1 MEMLLDYFPVSLT
14 PVEAVGLIIF
24 SYFTSAVTA
33 TVGIGGGVMMLMA
46 MASIMP
52 IISVIPVHG
61 AVQMGSNGGRA
72 WLMRDHLNWKIFI
85 YFFVGSL
92 VGAAIASQVVIALPK
107 DILRLVLGVFVL
119 WIVWGP
125 KPEKRNVNPKSFI
138 PIGIGTTFASM
149 FVGATGLLIGAFMA
163 PKILGK
169 MTAVSTH
176 AICGMLQH
184 GLKIVVFGLLG
195 FAFSEWLF
203 LILAMVGTG
212 FLGTFTGRFILEKI
226 PEKVFVIHFKSV
238 LTLLSARL
246 IYLASVELW
255 VK

>member
-1 MEMLLDYFPVSLT
+1 MDLLLDYFPNGLT
-14 PVEAVGLIIF
+14 LFEALGLIIF

-52 IISVIPVHG
+52 ITSVIPVHG

-72 WLMRDHLNWKIFI
+72 WLMRDHLSWTIFI
-85 YFFVGSL
+85 YFLIGSL
-92 VGAAIASQVVIALPK
+92 IGAAIASQVVVALPK
-107 DILRLVLGVFVL
+107 DILRLILGVFVI

-125 KPEKRNVNPKSFI
+125 KLRKRNVNPKSFI

-149 FVGATGLLIGAFMA
+149 FVGATGLLIGAFME
-163 PKILGK
+163 PKLLGK
-169 MTAVSTH
+169 MNAVSTH

-184 GLKIVVFGLLG
+184 GLKIMVFGLLG
-195 FAFSEWLF
+195 FAFSEWIF

-212 FLGTFTGRFILEKI
+212 FLGTFTGHFILNKI
-226 PEKVFVIHFKSV
+226 PEKIFIILFKGL

-246 IYLASVELW
+246 IYLAIMELW
-255 VK
+255 IK

>member
-1 MEMLLDYFPVSLT
+1 MEILLNYIPDELT
-14 PVEAVGLIIF
+14 LIEAVGLIIF
-24 SYFTSAVTA
+24 SYFTSAITA

-72 WLMRDHLNWKIFI
+72 WLMREHLNWKIFT
-85 YFFVGSL
+85 YFFIGSL
-92 VGAAIASQVVIALPK
+92 IGAAIASQVIISLPK
-107 DILRLVLGVFVL
+107 DILRLTLGIFVV

-138 PIGIGTTFASM
+138 PIGIGTTFITM
-149 FVGATGLLIGAFMA
+149 FVGATGILIAGFMA

-169 MTAVSTH
+169 MTTVSTH

-184 GLKIVVFGLLG
+184 GLKILVFGFLG
-195 FAFSEWLF
+195 FAFSEWIS
-203 LILAMVGTG
+203 LILVMIATG
-212 FLGTFTGRFILEKI
+212 FLGTFTGRHLLDKI
-226 PEKVFVIHFKSV
+226 PERAFVTLFKGV
-238 LTLLSARL
+238 LTLLAVRL
-246 IYLASVELW
+246 IYLAIMGLW
-255 VK
+255 IV

>member
-1 MEMLLDYFPVSLT
+1 MLLDYFPVSLT

-138 PIGIGTTFASM
+138 PIAIA
-149 FVGATGLLIGAFMA
+149 
-163 PKILGK
+163 GK
-169 MTAVSTH
+169 LS
-176 AICGMLQH
+176 
-184 GLKIVVFGLLG
+184 
-195 FAFSEWLF
+195 SS
-203 LILAMVGTG
+203 LILN
-212 FLGTFTGRFILEKI
+212 LRLN
-226 PEKVFVIHFKSV
+226 P
-238 LTLLSARL
+238 LSL
-246 IYLASVELW
+246 
-255 VK
+255 

>member
-1 MEMLLDYFPVSLT
+1 
-14 PVEAVGLIIF
+14 
-24 SYFTSAVTA
+24 
-33 TVGIGGGVMMLMA
+33 
-46 MASIMP
+46 
-52 IISVIPVHG
+52 
-61 AVQMGSNGGRA
+61 
-72 WLMRDHLNWKIFI
+72 
-85 YFFVGSL
+85 
-92 VGAAIASQVVIALPK
+92 
-107 DILRLVLGVFVL
+107 
-119 WIVWGP
+119 
-125 KPEKRNVNPKSFI
+125 
-138 PIGIGTTFASM
+138 M

-163 PKILGK
+163 PNILGK

-226 PEKVFVIHFKSV
+226 PEKVFVILFKSV